1 MWSVCRRVNN
11 HVHLWKVNT
20 VSHTP
25 GPWRIIFG
33 GFESDDGFGIGTDNA
48 AASRVK
54 VTAECWPC
62 TIIDQQHRAELSA
75 NARLIAAAPDLLA
88 ALVGVVRVAD
98 RATVEFD
105 AARAAIAKAKGAA

>member
-25 GPWRIIFG
+25 GPWHNDCFL
-33 GFESDDGFGIGTDNA
+33 
-48 AASRVK
+48 
-54 VTAECWPC
+54 VTATQGRREICHTGEGRGTSEEC
-62 TIIDQQHRAELSA
+62 EA

-105 AARAAIAKAKGAA
+105 AARAAIAKATAQ